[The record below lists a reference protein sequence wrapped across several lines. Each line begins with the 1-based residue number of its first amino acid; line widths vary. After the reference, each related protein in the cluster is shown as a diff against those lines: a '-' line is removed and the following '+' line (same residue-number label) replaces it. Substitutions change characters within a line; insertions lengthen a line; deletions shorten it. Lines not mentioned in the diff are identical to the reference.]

1 MIQENFENMF
11 LKIREENPKNKIILK
26 YGAEKLIL
34 DGEANIIIENGWLKY
49 ININGGTVRYID
61 IASIYEVEV
70 NKD

>member
-49 ININGGTVRYID
+49 ININGGTVR
-61 IASIYEVEV
+61 
-70 NKD
+70 